1 MDTKGL
7 LCVPTNT
14 QLDTKCLPT
23 RIFGKHINLG
33 RNFHAKVPRKLQSES
48 YTPKKVHIT
57 NLQNLRTCGIIF
69 QLQKPR
75 PLKTMSSVSRDLVLM
90 DTSMDKNYEVISN
103 TTTQRYSFT
112 PFTHRQLITQVSTK
126 DEPST
131 SSLEHDLNCNY
142 ISLYDANSKLIF
154 EGSFDNG
161 SGEQLAIRDGEHT
174 NYRHPNDTSSTHS
187 STNEYR
193 IISTT
198 TYNINSSSTIEYDID
213 NIDNDNTLFD
223 ITCPRGKLRILDGVE
238 TRSGVLLHKLSD
250 VIINSICPREDETIG
265 LISARNI
272 VHQQTDTGSNY
283 IVNVVSTNN
292 DNDNASNANAN
303 YNDTRSELS
312 SEYGERIMMSNDSKY
327 TSISV
332 TIIVINTKHWRIDCI
347 HSSYC
352 THNKSANYNDM
363 CILSS
368 IVDNSIYHL
377 LVRYDW
383 TRDTVVRFVV
393 GPSTSISVCNVG
405 TLYESEIVY
414 DANNITA
421 NLRTDEDIDNC
432 TYQDGE
438 HRMSMHN
445 TGFELALDSMTVT
458 HNILSLDNVNT
469 QRQCTG

>member
-1 MDTKGL
+1 MEQHTVIDIETDNVRSKS
-7 LCVPTNT
+7 
-14 QLDTKCLPT
+14 
-23 RIFGKHINLG
+23 I
-33 RNFHAKVPRKLQSES
+33 AS
-48 YTPKKVHIT
+48 
-57 NLQNLRTCGIIF
+57 RTS
-69 QLQKPR
+69 
-75 PLKTMSSVSRDLVLM
+75 TD
-90 DTSMDKNYEVISN
+90 EVI
-103 TTTQRYSFT
+103 
-112 PFTHRQLITQVSTK
+112 
-126 DEPST
+126 
-131 SSLEHDLNCNY
+131 
-142 ISLYDANSKLIF
+142 
-154 EGSFDNG
+154 
-161 SGEQLAIRDGEHT
+161 
-174 NYRHPNDTSSTHS
+174 
-187 STNEYR
+187 
-193 IISTT
+193 
-198 TYNINSSSTIEYDID
+198 YNIN
-213 NIDNDNTLFD
+213 
-223 ITCPRGKLRILDGVE
+223 LD
-238 TRSGVLLHKLSD
+238 
-250 VIINSICPREDETIG
+250 EDETIG

-469 QRQCTG
+469 QRQCRMKEHRDNTYECSDKQLMPECKNNGIGKRMHKCRAVNTKYNSLAIKTSSWIVLITRYMHTTTLHQLEGIEHKIVCSRLDGRGVTNVEHLHTLWYASNLSELKRYL